1 MRDKPY
7 FREWVCF
14 LCKLPP
20 SSTGLIDRFDH
31 LLSRLL
37 SDPDQQEFAVSCLA
51 LWICNNGSA
60 NPRDHHL
67 SELFD
72 ITTFELAKR
81 PELLSQVITDW
92 FLNDDRKLPAAAAGL
107 LSRLGTCGIEN
118 PVFSTPILNS
128 LDERDLLFLARRL
141 VGYIFFE
148 APLLS
153 LALSLFR
160 TENASQRVYGILYS
174 LFVDELGYDYPTST
188 IDALESLKSTDAD
201 EDQKNFCSAVIE
213 AIKGRL
219 DAIASL
225 PRLVELRPPPSL
237 ERRFGKAR
245 ARQMDDSIENA
256 KKGSLIRQIAR
267 EVPIK
272 AGVGSFTF
280 REGAYTD
287 TTYLK
292 SLSQSLL
299 LPQRYLLDAIGYE
312 RHLLMLRNVD
322 RDHS

>member
-1 MRDKPY
+1 
-7 FREWVCF
+7 
-14 LCKLPP
+14 
-20 SSTGLIDRFDH
+20 
-31 LLSRLL
+31 
-37 SDPDQQEFAVSCLA
+37 
-51 LWICNNGSA
+51 
-60 NPRDHHL
+60 
-67 SELFD
+67 
-72 ITTFELAKR
+72 
-81 PELLSQVITDW
+81 
-92 FLNDDRKLPAAAAGL
+92 
-107 LSRLGTCGIEN
+107 LGTCGIEN
-118 PVFSTPILNS
+118 PVFSTPILNT
-128 LDERDLLFLARRL
+128 LDEGDLLFLARRL

-148 APLLS
+148 GPLLS

-160 TENASQRVYGILYS
+160 TENASQRVYAILYS

-237 ERRFGKAR
+237 ERQFRKAR